1 MNRLESRVERLERD
15 SGGPDRF
22 YLIWCR
28 PDEDED
34 EVLGRHAVKGGAS
47 DQRVKCYYW
56 KGTGPMPE
64 PRWTSL
70 EDLTDDELNYALDS
84 QKAACIRNGRVTAED
99 LNELEARRFKDV

>member
-15 SGGPDRF
+15 SGGSDRF

-47 DQRVKCYYW
+47 DQRVKCYHW
-56 KGTGPMPE
+56 KGIGPVPE

-70 EDLTDDELNYALDS
+70 EDMTDDELNYAIDS
-84 QKAACIRNGRVTAED
+84 HKAALTRNGWVTAE
-99 LNELEARRFKDV
+99 ELEKELRAGEK

>member
-1 MNRLESRVERLERD
+1 MNRLEISVERLERD
-15 SGGPDRF
+15 GGGPDRL
-22 YLIWCR
+22 YVIWCR

-47 DQRVKCYYW
+47 DPQVRCYHW

-70 EDLTDDELNYALDS
+70 QNMTDDELEYALDS
-84 QKAACIRNGRVTAED
+84 LKASLIRNGRVTAED